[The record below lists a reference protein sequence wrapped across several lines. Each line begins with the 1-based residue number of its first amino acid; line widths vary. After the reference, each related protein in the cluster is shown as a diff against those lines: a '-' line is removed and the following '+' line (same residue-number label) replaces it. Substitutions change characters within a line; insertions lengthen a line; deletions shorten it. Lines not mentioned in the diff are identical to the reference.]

1 MAADERTPLIRNGSA
16 NSSRINGRSGPDP
29 SKDAVGKS
37 SSWGSSRLWRGG
49 LRVENRILLAGF
61 LVTLSFS
68 FTQVP

>member
-1 MAADERTPLIRNGSA
+1 MAADERTSLIRNGSA
-16 NSSRINGRSGPDP
+16 NSGRINGSGPDP

-49 LRVENRILLAGF
+49 LKVENRILLAGF